1 MTVALFVIAALELAA
16 LIALGVVTLVMR
28 RKLTSARRALRDRPT
43 RSPEIRPRRRPRGV
57 APLAV
62 KTVVDTV
69 QTADSLIRKGLGGS
83 IRHSID
89 DLAGWARVERPDLA
103 RITADGSVVLLFS
116 DIEDSTRHNQ
126 TLGDRDWITI
136 LERHNKLVEHS
147 VSAHGGYVV
156 KNQGDGFMIAFADPA
171 DALQCSLD
179 VQRALCGGTERWN
192 GIRVR
197 IGAHAGTSVRR
208 GHDLFGLDVVMAARI
223 ADLARGGEI
232 LVSAALRDSVADAD
246 GFSFTA
252 GREVRLKGITDAQTV
267 HALEMPAS

>member
-1 MTVALFVIAALELAA
+1 MTVALFVIAVVELAA

-43 RSPEIRPRRRPRGV
+43 RSAESRPRRRPRGV

-126 TLGDRDWITI
+126 TLGDRDWITV

-147 VSAHGGYVV
+147 VAAHGGYVV

-171 DALQCSLD
+171 KALRCSLD
-179 VQRALCGGTERWN
+179 VQRALGEDTERWN

-246 GFSFTA
+246 GFSFAT
-252 GREVRLKGITDAQTV
+252 GREVRLKGIADAQTV
-267 HALEMPAS
+267 HALEMSAP

>member
-1 MTVALFVIAALELAA
+1 MTVALFVIAVVELAA

-43 RSPEIRPRRRPRGV
+43 RSAESRPRRRPRGV

-126 TLGDRDWITI
+126 TLGDRDWITV

-147 VSAHGGYVV
+147 VAAHGGYVV

-171 DALQCSLD
+171 KALRCSLD
-179 VQRALCGGTERWN
+179 VQRALGGDTERWN

-246 GFSFTA
+246 GFSFAT